1 MVKTAEEIKEYQ
13 RLYYQKNKQK
23 INQRQKEYLPQWRHN
38 NEDYKSYQREY
49 YKKHKYKIIEQVKV
63 NIKSK
68 PNYWKEY
75 NIKNK
80 HIRRKALSKC
90 EREKNQGL
98 AMAIDRCFIEEAS
111 EKMLTVLCDYYFDCI
126 KDDYYK
132 WYNQKEHYI

>member
-1 MVKTAEEIKEYQ
+1 MKEYQ

-23 INQRQKEYLPQWRHN
+23 INQRQKEYLPRWRHN

-49 YKKHKYKIIEQVKV
+49 YKKHKYKIIEQVKA

-68 PNYWKEY
+68 PNYYKEY

-80 HIRRKALSKC
+80 HRIRKSLTKC

-111 EKMLTVLCDYYFDCI
+111 EKMLSVLCDHYFDCM
-126 KDDYYK
+126 KDHYYK
-132 WYNQKEHYI
+132 WYNEKDHYI

>member
-1 MVKTAEEIKEYQ
+1 MVKTAEELKEYQ

-23 INQRQKEYLPQWRHN
+23 INQRQKEYLPRWRHN

-49 YKKHKYKIIEQVKV
+49 KIIEQVKA

-68 PNYWKEY
+68 PNYYKEY

-80 HIRRKALSKC
+80 HRIRKSLTKC

-111 EKMLTVLCDYYFDCI
+111 EKMLTVLCDYYFDCM

-132 WYNQKEHYI
+132 WYNEKEHYI

>member
-1 MVKTAEEIKEYQ
+1 MVKTAEELKEYQ

-23 INQRQKEYLPQWRHN
+23 INQRQKEYLPRWRHN

-49 YKKHKYKIIEQVKV
+49 YKKHKYKIIEQVKA

-68 PNYWKEY
+68 PNYYKEY

-80 HIRRKALSKC
+80 HRIRKSLTKC

-111 EKMLTVLCDYYFDCI
+111 EKMLSVLCDHYFDCM
-126 KDDYYK
+126 KDHYYK
-132 WYNQKEHYI
+132 WYNEKDHYI